1 MYLNAKKNKNLRKK
15 NRIQEE
21 IEMLRKKNNL
31 LTKTDIHLNKVFNN
45 LFNSHKDAF
54 KLQNDKKMEE
64 LKIENITNDL
74 KETLLEQGGNLNPK
88 KENIDSVFNLIE
100 QDSETKDFL
109 ENIVI
114 LRFRLD
120 YLEKLQEDLKEQQI
134 KLFKNTIENH
144 KKIHKILTAETS
156 LQNDL
161 VFSALFGNK
170 VLS

>member
-1 MYLNAKKNKNLRKK
+1 
-15 NRIQEE
+15 
-21 IEMLRKKNNL
+21 
-31 LTKTDIHLNKVFNN
+31 
-45 LFNSHKDAF
+45 
-54 KLQNDKKMEE
+54 MEE

-88 KENIDSVFNLIE
+88 NDDIGSVFNLIG

-109 ENIVI
+109 ENIVL